1 MRPSASARITWT
13 PSSVDAAGAA
23 PGPVS
28 PIIDGCSE
36 ASSPWERAPRS
47 ARGCAGDSSAWLNPR
62 LPHFPLGTLAA
73 NLIGGYLVGFAVAY
87 FAARHDLAPEFRL
100 FAITG
105 FLGGLTTFSTF
116 SSEVTQLLLRGEYA
130 TGGGLALAHLAGS
143 LLLTIAGLATFRAI
157 AA

>member
-1 MRPSASARITWT
+1 MFGGFVAVGT
-13 PSSVDAAGAA
+13 GAA
-23 PGPVS
+23 IGAWLRWGLS
-28 PIIDGCSE
+28 T
-36 ASSPWERAPRS
+36 
-47 ARGCAGDSSAWLNPR
+47 WLNPR

-73 NLIGGYLVGFAVAY
+73 NLVGGYLVGFAVAY
-87 FAARHDLAPEFRL
+87 FSARHDLAPEFRL

-143 LLLTIAGLATFRAI
+143 LLLTIAGLATYRAL